1 MKNIVNVRHGSI
13 FWLLSFILC
22 LSACKEDSISENR
35 DIPYNPNSPVEISD
49 FTPDS
54 GAVKTQMI
62 INGKNFGVDT
72 SLVKVS
78 IGGKIAPL
86 IGVQSTAIYCMVP
99 PKSYEGTVTVTVG
112 EQTITASKKFH
123 YNREMMVST
132 LYGKVRD
139 DGKFDVVDGPF
150 EDSFTNYY
158 GIQEPTWF
166 SFNPNDSTELYMS
179 QDNGKPIRIFNL
191 KDKTIR
197 TGLTTGE
204 AGINRMRTLSWTADG
219 DTLIVASDDGGG
231 SDNDKDWK
239 SAIYVTKN
247 GNGEFR
253 NAGVLAAG
261 RQCNG
266 VAIHPINHEMYYNN
280 FSKGVLY
287 RYDYRKWG
295 VGPEN
300 CMAHREYITTIQDNE
315 WEFNI
320 VIHPSG
326 DYAYLV
332 VINRHY
338 IMRMNYD
345 EKKKTF
351 GVPYLIAGSVGNAA
365 WVDGV
370 GSNARL
376 ASPYQGVFVKNPEYV
391 KAGKSD
397 VYDFYFTDS
406 GNHCIRILTPE
417 GVVTTYAGR
426 GSVNLNEE
434 AKGYVDGTLRG
445 QARFNNPRGL
455 AYDERNNTFYIG
467 DMDNHIIRKI
477 AMEDEDTAQV
487 PEVPSEGE
495 DDQDPAVEG
504 E

>member
-1 MKNIVNVRHGSI
+1 MKNLMHVKHGGI
-13 FWLLSFILC
+13 YWILSFILG
-22 LSACKEDSISENR
+22 LSACKDSISEEGN
-35 DIPYNPNSPVEISD
+35 IPYDPSLPVAITG

-54 GAVKTQMI
+54 GAVKTQMGI
-62 INGKNFGVDT
+62 EGENFGTDT
-72 SLVKVS
+72 SLVKVF
-78 IGGKIAPL
+78 IGGKKAVL
-86 IGVQSTAIYCMVP
+86 ISAKSNFIYCMVP
-99 PKSYEGTVTVTVG
+99 AKSYEGTVSVTVG
-112 EQTITASKKFH
+112 DQTATASEKFH

-139 DGKFDVVDGPF
+139 DGKYDVVDGAF
-150 EDSFTNYY
+150 DESFINYY
-158 GIQEPTWF
+158 GVQEPTWF

-179 QDNGKPIRIFNL
+179 QDNGKPIRIFDL
-191 KDKTIR
+191 DEKVVR

-204 AGINRMRTLSWTADG
+204 AGIGRMRTLSWTADG

-231 SDNDKDWK
+231 GDNDKDRK

-266 VAIHPINHEMYYNN
+266 VAIHPVNHEMYYNN

-287 RYDYRKWG
+287 RFDYHKWG

-345 EKKKTF
+345 KAKKTF
-351 GVPYLIAGSVGNAA
+351 GVPYLIAGGVGQSA

-370 GSNARL
+370 GANARL
-376 ASPYQGVFVKNPEYV
+376 NSPYQGVFVKNPEYV
-391 KAGKSD
+391 KANKSD

-406 GNHCIRILTPE
+406 GNHCVRVLTPE

-426 GSVNLNEE
+426 GSANLNNE
-434 AKGYVDGTLRG
+434 ARGYVDGTLRG
-445 QARFNNPRGL
+445 EARFNNPRGL
-455 AYDERNNTFYIG
+455 AYDEQNNVFYVG

-477 AMEDEDTAQV
+477 AMEDEDSAHESDEEEISAENTV
-487 PEVPSEGE
+487 SNK
-495 DDQDPAVEG
+495 
-504 E
+504 

>member
-1 MKNIVNVRHGSI
+1 MKGADFDKTGRIFELYAIKSSERNGRAPLEGDVITDAKDEFDSFGKPCVSMSMNTDGSRRWAVLTKNNVGKSIAIVLDDYVYSAPNVNGEITDGHS
-13 FWLLSFILC
+13 L
-22 LSACKEDSISENR
+22 ISGH
-35 DIPYNPNSPVEISD
+35 
-49 FTPDS
+49 FTPEVTKDLANVLRS
-54 GAVKTQMI
+54 GKMPAPARIVQEDI
-62 INGKNFGVDT
+62 VGPSLGQESINQGIVSFVVALILLMVYMCAMYGLIPGMVANCALVVNFGTDT
-72 SLVKVS
+72 SLVKVF
-78 IGGKIAPL
+78 IGGKKAVL
-86 IGVQSTAIYCMVP
+86 ISAKSNFIYCMVP
-99 PKSYEGTVTVTVG
+99 AKSYEGTVSVTVG
-112 EQTITASKKFH
+112 DQTATASEKFH

-139 DGKFDVVDGPF
+139 DGKYDVVDGAF
-150 EDSFTNYY
+150 DESFINYY
-158 GIQEPTWF
+158 GVQEPTWF

-179 QDNGKPIRIFNL
+179 QDNGKPIRIFDL
-191 KDKTIR
+191 DEKVVR

-204 AGINRMRTLSWTADG
+204 AGIGRMRTLSWTADG

-231 SDNDKDWK
+231 GDNDKDRK

-266 VAIHPINHEMYYNN
+266 VAIHPVNHEMYYNN

-287 RYDYRKWG
+287 RFDYHKWG

-345 EKKKTF
+345 KAKKH
-351 GVPYLIAGSVGNAA
+351 SV
-365 WVDGV
+365 
-370 GSNARL
+370 
-376 ASPYQGVFVKNPEYV
+376 F
-391 KAGKSD
+391 
-397 VYDFYFTDS
+397 
-406 GNHCIRILTPE
+406 LT
-417 GVVTTYAGR
+417 
-426 GSVNLNEE
+426 L
-434 AKGYVDGTLRG
+434 
-445 QARFNNPRGL
+445 
-455 AYDERNNTFYIG
+455 
-467 DMDNHIIRKI
+467 
-477 AMEDEDTAQV
+477 
-487 PEVPSEGE
+487 
-495 DDQDPAVEG
+495 
-504 E
+504 